1 MKIDLLRKV
10 DKYLG
15 PIICRMFLFLK
26 KVSGRFFSTKQ
37 LNPEINLKKALI
49 IKFFGMGTILLSS
62 PAIGELK
69 KKFPQSEIIFLTLAQ
84 NKEVCETLPSIDK
97 VLLLRIDGLL
107 NFLRDFIGI
116 VFMVRASKV
125 DIVID
130 LEFLTNFSALTTLL
144 FTVFNDNIR
153 SIGFNSPMKWRN
165 SAYTLNVAFDHSR
178 HISKIFGKVMA
189 SICGE
194 ISNINF
200 DAEKKALLK
209 TAETGFLNDILCQ
222 RNSEENLSRLVCVN
236 INSGPLSFLRRWP
249 EKYFSILVDE
259 LVRKPNTKIVLI
271 GGSGDIDYVQNFYDK
286 QESKEQV
293 INLCGQL
300 SFHKLSGLFTKTDLL
315 ISNDSGPLHL
325 ATILG
330 LPTISFFGPET
341 PFLYG
346 PVGEGHHVFYKD
358 IFCSPCLNIYNSK
371 ISSCQDNICLKN
383 ITPETVLKVIEDKKI
398 LG

>member
-1 MKIDLLRKV
+1 MRVNLLRKI
-10 DKYLG
+10 DKHLG
-15 PIICRMFLFLK
+15 QVVCKIILLFKQTFLIFSSRNQLEISK
-26 KVSGRFFSTKQ
+26 DLRKV
-37 LNPEINLKKALI
+37 LI

-144 FTVFNDNIR
+144 FTVFNCNIR

-249 EKYFSILVDE
+249 EKYFSILVGE

-271 GGSGDIDYVQNFYDK
+271 GGPSDIDYVQNFYDK

-300 SFHKLSGLFTKTDLL
+300 SFHK
-315 ISNDSGPLHL
+315 
-325 ATILG
+325 
-330 LPTISFFGPET
+330 
-341 PFLYG
+341 
-346 PVGEGHHVFYKD
+346 
-358 IFCSPCLNIYNSK
+358 
-371 ISSCQDNICLKN
+371 
-383 ITPETVLKVIEDKKI
+383 
-398 LG
+398 